1 MGATDSAVAAA
12 GATAAVARFVTTLSA
27 GDIPPEAMRRARTAL
42 LDCIGC
48 AVAGAR
54 FASSAMLLDFIRDCG
69 GAPQATVVG
78 TNLRT
83 SATDAALA
91 NGMLSSAL
99 LYEDTCLIMPGH
111 ATATLL
117 PVLLALGE
125 SRHLSGQAM
134 LEAYIVGFELEAAL
148 GPAIAPDHYER
159 GWHATATVG
168 TMGATAA
175 ACRLLGLDE
184 ERVRMALGIATSLA
198 AGSRQNFGAMMQA
211 FHSGVAARNG
221 VTAALLAQRGFTA
234 DPAILESRMGFCNL
248 YGVGTAKLDA
258 AMVGL
263 GREFALLGPNL
274 YLKLYPCGFPLQ
286 RPIDCA
292 IELADAHNLQPD
304 DIVEISCGVHY
315 LIPETVFHV
324 NPQTGLQGRTS
335 IPYCVARAIIDR
347 KMGLAQS
354 TDEKVQD
361 PAVRALMPRVKTV
374 VPPELSREALRG
386 KVNALAAPA
395 TMEIRLRDGRTVATR
410 VEYFRGA
417 GERPLSDAEVVGKFR
432 ECAGLVL
439 GAARVEKA
447 RGMIENLGALIDVAD
462 LAAVLAA

>member
-1 MGATDSAVAAA
+1 MTAGSQVAAA
-12 GATAAVARFVTTLSA
+12 GATDTVARFVTTIA
-27 GDIPPEAMRRARTAL
+27 AKDIPAEAMRRARSAL

-48 AVAGAR
+48 AIAGAR
-54 FASSAMLLDFIRDCG
+54 YASSALLLDFIRDCG
-69 GAPQATVVG
+69 GAPQATVMG
-78 TNLRT
+78 TDLRT
-83 SATDAALA
+83 SVPDAALA

-125 SRHLSGQAM
+125 SRHLSGQAV
-134 LEAYIVGFELEAAL
+134 LEAYVVGFELEAAL

-175 ACRLLGLDE
+175 ACRLLGLDA

-221 VTAALLAQRGFTA
+221 ITAALLAQRGFTA
-234 DPAILESRMGFCNL
+234 DPAILEARMGFCNL
-248 YGVGTAKLDA
+248 YGIGTAKLDA
-258 AMVGL
+258 AMAGL

-274 YLKLYPCGFPLQ
+274 YMKLHPCGFPLQ

-292 IELADAHNLQPD
+292 IELANAHDLKPA
-304 DIVEISCGVHY
+304 DIEEIHCGVHY
-315 LIPETVFHV
+315 LIPETVFHI

-347 KMGLAQS
+347 HMGLAQF

-386 KVNALAAPA
+386 RVNAIAAPA
-395 TMEIRLRDGRTVATR
+395 LMEIRLRDGRTVSTR
-410 VEYFRGA
+410 VEQFRGA
-417 GERPLSDAEVVGKFR
+417 GERPFTDAELVGKFR
-432 ECAGLVL
+432 ECAGSVL
-439 GAARVEKA
+439 DSARVE
-447 RGMIENLGALIDVAD
+447 RVRDMIGNLGALQDVAD
-462 LAAVLAA
+462 LAQLLAA

>member
-1 MGATDSAVAAA
+1 
-12 GATAAVARFVTTLSA
+12 
-27 GDIPPEAMRRARTAL
+27 
-42 LDCIGC
+42 
-48 AVAGAR
+48 
-54 FASSAMLLDFIRDCG
+54 MLLDFVRDCG
-69 GAPQATVVG
+69 GAPQATVIG

-83 SATDAALA
+83 SAPDAALA

-125 SRHLSGQAM
+125 SRHLSGQAL
-134 LEAYIVGFELEAAL
+134 LEAYVIGFELEAAL

-175 ACRLLGLDE
+175 ACRLLGLKPDA
-184 ERVRMALGIATSLA
+184 VRMALGIATSLA

-234 DPAILESRMGFCNL
+234 DPAILEARMGFCNL

-258 AMVGL
+258 AMAGL
-263 GREFALLGPNL
+263 GREYALLGPNL

-292 IELADAHNLQPD
+292 IELADKHNLKAD
-304 DIVEISCGVHY
+304 DIEEISCGVHY

-347 KMGLAQS
+347 RMGLAQF

-386 KVNALAAPA
+386 KVNAIAAA
-395 TMEIRLRDGRTVATR
+395 AVMEIRLRDGRTLSTR
-410 VEYFRGA
+410 VEQFRGA
-417 GERPLSDAEVVGKFR
+417 GERPLSRDELVGKFR
-432 ECAGLVL
+432 ETAGTVL
-439 GAARVEKA
+439 DAARVERVRA
-447 RGMIENLGALIDVAD
+447 LVEDLGALADVAE
-462 LAAVLAA
+462 LAALLAV

>member
-1 MGATDSAVAAA
+1 MGATE
-12 GATAAVARFVTTLSA
+12 TVARFVTTLKTT
-27 GDIPPEAMRRARTAL
+27 DIPPEALRRARTAL

-48 AVAGAR
+48 AVAGAKY
-54 FASSAMLLDFIRDCG
+54 SSSGLLLDFIGECG
-69 GAPQATVVG
+69 GAPQATVIG
-78 TNLRT
+78 TSLRT
-83 SATDAALA
+83 SLPDAALA

-117 PVLLALGE
+117 PVLLAIGE
-125 SRHLSGQAM
+125 ARHLSGQAL
-134 LEAYIVGFELEAAL
+134 LEAYVIGFELEASL
-148 GPAIAPDHYER
+148 GPAISPDHYER

-175 ACRLLGLDE
+175 ACRLLGLDA
-184 ERVRMALGIATSLA
+184 ERVRMALGIATSMA

-248 YGVGTAKLDA
+248 YGVGTDKLDA
-258 AMVGL
+258 AMNAL

-292 IELADAHNLQPD
+292 IELANAHNLQAG
-304 DIVEISCGVHY
+304 DIEEIQCGVHY

-347 KMGLAQS
+347 RMGLAQF

-386 KVNALAAPA
+386 KVNAIAAPA
-395 TMEIRLRDGRTVATR
+395 LMHIRLRDGRTISTR
-410 VEYFRGA
+410 VEQFRGA
-417 GERPLSDAEVVGKFR
+417 GERPLSQDEVTTKFR
-432 ECAGLVL
+432 ECAGSVL
-439 GAARVEKA
+439 DAPRVERA
-447 RGMIENLGALIDVAD
+447 LAMIGDLDHLAD
-462 LAAVLAA
+462 SAELAALLAA

>member
-1 MGATDSAVAAA
+1 MGATETVAQ
-12 GATAAVARFVTTLSA
+12 FVTTLTTR
-27 GDIPPEAMRRARTAL
+27 DIPQEAFRRARVAL

-54 FASSAMLLDFIRDCG
+54 FPSSTLLLDFIRDCG

-78 TNLRT
+78 TALRT
-83 SATDAALA
+83 SAPDAALA

-111 ATATLL
+111 STATLL

-125 SRHLSGQAM
+125 TRHLSGQA
-134 LEAYIVGFELEAAL
+134 LLDAYVVGFELEAAL

-168 TMGATAA
+168 TMGAAAA
-175 ACRLLGLDE
+175 ACRLLGLDA

-221 VTAALLAQRGFTA
+221 VTAALLAQRGFSA

-258 AMVGL
+258 AMAGL
-263 GREFALLGPNL
+263 GREYALLGPNL

-292 IELADAHNLQPD
+292 IELAEAHDLKAE
-304 DIVEISCGVHY
+304 DIEEISCGVHY

-335 IPYCVARAIIDR
+335 IPYCVARAILDR
-347 KMGLAQS
+347 RMGLAQF

-361 PAVRALMPRVKTV
+361 PAVRALMARVKTV
-374 VPPELSREALRG
+374 VPVELGRAALRG
-386 KVNALAAPA
+386 RVNAIAAPA
-395 TMEIRLRDGRTVATR
+395 VMEIRLRNGRTVSTR
-410 VEYFRGA
+410 VEQFRGA
-417 GERPLSDAEVVGKFR
+417 GERPLTASELAGKFR
-432 ECAGLVL
+432 ECAGTVL
-439 GAARVEKA
+439 DAARVTRLQE
-447 RGMIENLGALIDVAD
+447 MIENLGKLDDAAD
-462 LAAVLAA
+462 LAALLAA